1 MRKSND
7 LWCCTSIKEL
17 QTKLMRIDFRQV
29 HKRSGKK
36 REIEYLDITCTLDI
50 ETTSPTVNDGF
61 TYAFQFNIAGV
72 NCQVRYIEDFLEFLD
87 WAHEYYVLSRYKRMV
102 FYIHNLGFEHIF
114 MTQILRK
121 HYGIQNIL
129 LTKKRKPLTIL
140 FGNGIEFRD
149 SLKLFQKGLDGATK
163 GCPHA
168 KLKGDLDYDMYRT
181 PDTPLSP
188 DEWNYCINDVQGLY
202 EAIERLKKERGY
214 NQATIPYTNTGMVLK
229 EVNDA
234 VRDDFAFRKACGDL
248 TLTKDQLRLAYN
260 CMGGGDTHGSRW
272 KAGRIFKN
280 CNSHDYKSCHPAQQ
294 LLYKFPMRKSFD
306 LPENVPEEKLKS
318 LIASGYGWLGEVCII
333 DYNVLPDNPDPTI
346 SISKTSEN
354 EGLGYIDN
362 GRVCSAKASMV
373 YMDSNDYQRFIEGY
387 TYKRLIGVN
396 IMAFKL
402 DYLPESFRKAIQD
415 KFAVKESAEDGPDRN
430 FAKIC
435 VNTIFG
441 ACAQKV
447 IRDEYSII
455 DDDLLEAE
463 TKHWEDNLESFEEST
478 VSKRQQ
484 QKFPFL
490 WGLWTASLSRLA
502 LWNLIKA
509 AGWEDVIYWDT
520 DSVKYKGEVKPEI
533 EEINKKVI
541 AQCIERKAAVIG
553 KNGKIVYIGVAENE
567 HPDVKYGY
575 AEFTFLHAKCY
586 AALSWDKKSA
596 SYKIEST
603 IAGVGKREGVKALCG
618 DIGNLKDGLVIN
630 PAGGLA
636 LTYVDL
642 PVYKRKF
649 KRETECASF
658 IHMEPR
664 VYEVKTGVQET
675 IDRLEMEIIA

>member
-1 MRKSND
+1 M
-7 LWCCTSIKEL
+7 
-17 QTKLMRIDFRQV
+17 
-29 HKRSGKK
+29 
-36 REIEYLDITCTLDI
+36 
-50 ETTSPTVNDGF
+50 
-61 TYAFQFNIAGV
+61 
-72 NCQVRYIEDFLEFLD
+72 
-87 WAHEYYVLSRYKRMV
+87 
-102 FYIHNLGFEHIF
+102 
-114 MTQILRK
+114 
-121 HYGIQNIL
+121 
-129 LTKKRKPLTIL
+129 
-140 FGNGIEFRD
+140 
-149 SLKLFQKGLDGATK
+149 
-163 GCPHA
+163 
-168 KLKGDLDYDMYRT
+168 
-181 PDTPLSP
+181 
-188 DEWNYCINDVQGLY
+188 
-202 EAIERLKKERGY
+202 
-214 NQATIPYTNTGMVLK
+214 
-229 EVNDA
+229 
-234 VRDDFAFRKACGDL
+234 
-248 TLTKDQLRLAYN
+248 
-260 CMGGGDTHGSRW
+260 
-272 KAGRIFKN
+272 
-280 CNSHDYKSCHPAQQ
+280 
-294 LLYKFPMRKSFD
+294 
-306 LPENVPEEKLKS
+306 
-318 LIASGYGWLGEVCII
+318 
-333 DYNVLPDNPDPTI
+333 
-346 SISKTSEN
+346 
-354 EGLGYIDN
+354 
-362 GRVCSAKASMV
+362 
-373 YMDSNDYQRFIEGY
+373 
-387 TYKRLIGVN
+387 
-396 IMAFKL
+396 
-402 DYLPESFRKAIQD
+402 
-415 KFAVKESAEDGPDRN
+415 KESAEDGPDRN